1 MSAPLRIHWRLPQR
15 GEGTAITR
23 SGQALLAETGL
34 PDLENQ
40 IRFCREAE
48 ECGIDSLLVDFGWLK
63 PDAIILSTAL
73 GLATSRIRLI
83 IAYRSGLM
91 SPTTFVQQLNTLSSL
106 IDGRFS
112 LNVVAGYS
120 PEEQRAYGDF
130 LPHDERY
137 ARTEEFLAICNDY
150 WRRGRAE
157 CDGRYY
163 RIEGGRLLATFVSSD
178 EAIAPELLIAGTS
191 EQARDLAV
199 RQGTC
204 WMMFAQPPDQI
215 RAMSGPVLAAGKTI
229 GIRAAIVVRPTRE
242 EALGAAREIVR
253 QADPDASSRTGERHF
268 IRGGTD
274 SVSMSRTY
282 DAAGDEWLTPYL
294 WTGAVRVF
302 GSSSL
307 VLVGSPDEIV
317 DALFEYRD
325 AGVTQFI
332 FSGWPKLE
340 EMRIFGREV
349 LPILRRRELE
359 EAGARACASF

>member
-15 GEGTAITR
+15 GEGSGITR
-23 SGQALLAETGL
+23 AAQAGTCETGL

-48 ECGIDSLLVDFGWLK
+48 ASGIDSLLVDFNWLK
-63 PDAIILSTAL
+63 PDPILLATAL
-73 GLATSRIRLI
+73 GLATTRIRFI

-91 SPTTFVQQLNTLSSL
+91 SPTAFVQQLNTLSSL

-130 LPHDERY
+130 LAHDERY
-137 ARTEEFLAICNDY
+137 ARTEEFLRVCNAY
-150 WRRGRAE
+150 WRGGRAE

-163 RIEGGRLLATFVSSD
+163 RIEGGRVLTPFVSSD
-178 EAIAPELLIAGTS
+178 GATAPELLIAGGS
-191 EQARDLAV
+191 AQARELAV
-199 RQGTC
+199 AEGTC
-204 WMMFAQPPDQI
+204 WMMFAQPPEQI
-215 RAMSGPVLAAGKTI
+215 QAMAGPVLDAGKTI
-229 GIRAAIVVRPTRE
+229 GIRAAVVVRPTRE
-242 EALGAAREIVR
+242 EALDAARTIVAR
-253 QADPDASSRTGERHF
+253 ADHDGSARAERRFIASS
-268 IRGGTD
+268 D
-274 SVSMSRTY
+274 SVSMNRAH
-282 DAAGDEWLTPYL
+282 DAAQAEWLTPYL
-294 WTGAVRVF
+294 WTGALRVF

-317 DALFEYRD
+317 DALFDYRD

-340 EMRIFGREV
+340 EMRRFGAEV
-349 LPILRRRELE
+349 LPILRRREA
-359 EAGARACASF
+359 EAETGARACASF

>member
-1 MSAPLRIHWRLPQR
+1 VTAPLRVHWRLPQR

-23 SGQALLAETGL
+23 TAQANLTETGL

-73 GLATSRIRLI
+73 GLATSRIRFI

-91 SPTTFVQQLNTLSSL
+91 SPTTFVQQLNTLSTM

-112 LNVVAGYS
+112 LNIVAGHS

-137 ARTEEFLAICNDY
+137 ARTEEFLEVCNEY
-150 WRRGRAE
+150 WREGRA
-157 CDGRYY
+157 DSNGRYY
-163 RIEGGRLLATFVSSD
+163 RIEGGRLLTPFTSAD
-178 EAIAPELLIAGTS
+178 GAIGPELLIAGS
-191 EQARDLAV
+191 SVQARDLAV

-204 WMMFAQPPDQI
+204 WMMFAQPPDKI
-215 RAMSGPVLAAGKTI
+215 REMSGPVLAAGRTI
-229 GIRAAIVVRPTRE
+229 GIRAAIVVRPTRQ
-242 EALGAAREIVR
+242 EALDAARQIVAR
-253 QADPDASSRTGERHF
+253 SDPDSASRTGERKF
-268 IRGGTD
+268 ISGTD
-274 SVSMSRTY
+274 SVSMSRTF
-282 DAAGDEWLTPYL
+282 DAADDEWLTPYL

-307 VLVGSPDEIV
+307 VLIGSPQEIV

-332 FSGWPKLE
+332 LSGWPKLE
-340 EMRIFGREV
+340 EMRIFGQEV
-349 LPILRRRELE
+349 LPLLRRREANE
-359 EAGARACASF
+359 ELGTRACASF

>member
-1 MSAPLRIHWRLPQR
+1 MRIHWRLPQR
-15 GEGTAITR
+15 GEGAGITR
-23 SGQALLAETGL
+23 SAQGALAETGL
-34 PDLENQ
+34 PDLDRQ

-48 ECGIDSLLVDFGWLK
+48 ACGIDSLLVDFGWLK
-63 PDAIILSTAL
+63 PDAIILCTAL
-73 GLATSRIRLI
+73 GLATSRIRFI

-91 SPTTFVQQLNTLSSL
+91 SPTTFVQQLNTLSSM

-130 LPHDERY
+130 LAHDERY

-150 WRRGRAE
+150 WRSGRADFE
-157 CDGRYY
+157 GRYY
-163 RIEGGRLLATFVSSD
+163 RIEGGRLLTPFVSGD
-178 EAIAPELLIAGTS
+178 GAAAPELLIAGGS
-191 EQARDLAV
+191 AQARELAL

-204 WMMFAQPPDQI
+204 WMTFAQPPQQI
-215 RAMSGPVLAAGKTI
+215 RELAAPLLAVGKTV
-229 GIRAAIVVRPTRE
+229 GIRAAVVVRPTRE
-242 EALGAAREIVR
+242 EALAEARRIVAE
-253 QADPDASSRTGERHF
+253 ADPEAASRGREQRF
-268 IRGGTD
+268 IGSSD
-274 SVSMSRTY
+274 SVSMNRTY
-282 DAAGDEWLTPYL
+282 QAAEREWLTRSL

-307 VLVGSPDEIV
+307 VLVGSPEDIA
-317 DALFEYRD
+317 DALFEYRE

-349 LPILRRRELE
+349 MPLLR
-359 EAGARACASF
+359 GAPACASF

>member
-1 MSAPLRIHWRLPQR
+1 MSGPLRIHWRLPQG
-15 GEGTAITR
+15 GEGKGITR
-23 SGQALLAETGL
+23 SAQARFGETGL
-34 PDLENQ
+34 PDLDNQ
-40 IRFCREAE
+40 IAFCREAE
-48 ECGIDSLLVDFGWLK
+48 SCGIDSLLVDFGWLK

-73 GLATSRIRLI
+73 GLATSRIRFI

-91 SPTTFVQQLNTLSSL
+91 SPTAFVQQLNTLSSM

-130 LPHDERY
+130 LAHDERY
-137 ARTEEFLAICNDY
+137 ARTAEFLAVCNEY
-150 WRRGRAE
+150 WRAGGV
-157 CDGRYY
+157 DFGGRYY
-163 RIEGGRLLATFVSSD
+163 RIEGGRLLTPFVSSD
-178 EAIAPELLIAGTS
+178 GARAPELLIAGGS

-204 WMMFAQPPDQI
+204 WMMFAQTPDQI
-215 RAMSGPVLAAGKTI
+215 RAMAGPVLEAGKSI

-242 EALGAAREIVR
+242 EALAAARQIVAR
-253 QADPDASSRTGERHF
+253 SDSDAVSRTGERRF
-268 IRGGTD
+268 IAASD
-274 SVSMSRTY
+274 SVSMNRAY
-282 DAAGDEWLTPYL
+282 NAAESEWLTPYL

-307 VLVGSPDEIV
+307 VLIGSPEEIA

-332 FSGWPKLE
+332 LSGWPKLE
-340 EMRIFGREV
+340 EMRNFGREV
-349 LPILRRRELE
+349 LPILRRRE
-359 EAGARACASF
+359 AAVKTGARTCVSF

>member
-1 MSAPLRIHWRLPQR
+1 MTPLRFHWRLPQR
-15 GEGTAITR
+15 GEGAGITR
-23 SGQALLAETGL
+23 SGQRETSETGL

-40 IRFCREAE
+40 IRFCTAAE
-48 ECGIDSLLVDFGWLK
+48 ECGIDSLLVDFSWLK
-63 PDAIILSTAL
+63 PDSIILSTIL
-73 GLATSRIRLI
+73 GRETSAIRFI

-91 SPTTFVQQLNTLSSL
+91 SPTAFVQQLNTLSAIIGPRL
-106 IDGRFS
+106 S

-137 ARTEEFLAICNDY
+137 ARTEEFLAVCNAF
-150 WRRGRAE
+150 WRDGRA
-157 CDGRYY
+157 DFAGKHY
-163 RIEGGRLLATFVSSD
+163 RIEGGRLGTPGD
-178 EAIAPELLIAGTS
+178 APELLIAGSST
-191 EQARDLAV
+191 QARDLAI

-204 WMMFAQPPDQI
+204 WMMFAQPPAKI
-215 RAMSGPVLAAGKTI
+215 AEVAGPLLAAGKSI
-229 GIRAAIVVRPTRE
+229 GIRAAVVVRPTRA
-242 EALGAAREIVR
+242 EALAAARAVV
-253 QADPDASSRTGERHF
+253 DAHAGASKGETQF
-268 IRGGTD
+268 IRATD

-282 DAAGDEWLTPYL
+282 DAAGEEWLTPTL

-307 VLVGSPDEIV
+307 VLVGTPAEIAE
-317 DALFEYRD
+317 ALFDYRA

-349 LPILRRRELE
+349 IPLVRRREMD
-359 EAGARACASF
+359 AVA